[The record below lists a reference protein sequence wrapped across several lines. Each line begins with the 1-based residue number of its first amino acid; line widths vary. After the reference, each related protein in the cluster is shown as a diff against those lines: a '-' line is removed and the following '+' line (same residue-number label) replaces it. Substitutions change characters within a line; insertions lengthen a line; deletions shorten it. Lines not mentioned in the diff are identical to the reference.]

1 MGKLTKSGHE
11 GLERSFS
18 YMQDEIRSYNDIY
31 KEFLRMCSCEDNEV
45 CEWHEID
52 RYSIC
57 VVLYSGEVYKYDSL
71 TKSYRHYSNYED
83 SVAPPKDERE
93 WRTRFSFNL
102 CRMMMKRGWSQK
114 DLAYATGITQST
126 MCKYMSGE
134 VTPTLYKIMIITEAL
149 GCTIDDLAY
158 S

>member
-1 MGKLTKSGHE
+1 MKLDHTMIFT
-11 GLERSFS
+11 RNF
-18 YMQDEIRSYNDIY
+18 
-31 KEFLRMCSCEDNEV
+31 CV
-45 CEWHEID
+45 CV
-52 RYSIC
+52 RAKTTRCANGTYSIC